1 MIKAK
6 KVRLLPTKE
15 QEEKFFK
22 CSNIARF
29 SYNYSLGLRIRYYKM
44 FKKTI
49 SEQRLRKHITKR
61 KKTKLK
67 FLSEVS
73 NDIPKQAVKDM
84 NLAFKNFF
92 QKGNKGFPRFK
103 SKRKSKLSFYNDV
116 CKLKIEDN
124 NIIQLA
130 KMGKIKTSEQLPINT
145 KFTNP
150 RISYDGKYWY
160 ISIGVEVDENQVSLN
175 KDLVIGIDLGLKNL
189 ALCSD
194 NSIFKNINKTHKVRK
209 TEKRLKRLQRKVSRK
224 YDVNKQDNKYLKT
237 KNILKLEKEIKLIH
251 RKLTNM
257 RNNHLHQTTN
267 SIVKKYPYKIVMEDL
282 NVSEMM
288 KNIYLSKAVANQ
300 GFFEFTRQMEYKCKF
315 NGIEFVKADRFYPSS
330 KKCSQCGCIKK
341 NLKLS
346 DRIYKCEC
354 GLEIDRD
361 LNASINLANYEKLA

>member
-15 QEEKFFK
+15 QEEMFFK

-44 FKKTI
+44 FKKNI

-84 NLAFKNFF
+84 NLAFKSFF
-92 QKGNKGFPRFK
+92 QKGNNGFPRFK

-116 CKLKIEDN
+116 CKLKIEDS

-130 KMGKIKTSEQLPINT
+130 KIGKVRTSEQLPINT

-160 ISIGVEVDENQVSLN
+160 ISIGIEVDENQVILN

-189 ALCSD
+189 AICSD
-194 NSIFKNINKTHKVRK
+194 NVVFKNINKTHKVKK
-209 TEKRLKRLQRKVSRK
+209 TEKRLKRLQRKISKK
-224 YDVNKQDNKYLKT
+224 YDMNKQGNKYLKT
-237 KNILKLEKEIKLIH
+237 KNILKLEKEVKLIH
-251 RKLTNM
+251 RKLTNI

-267 SIVKKYPYKIVMEDL
+267 SIVKKYPCKIVMEDL
-282 NVSEMM
+282 NISGMM
-288 KNIYLSKAVANQ
+288 KNKHLSKSIANQ
-300 GFFEFTRQMEYKCKF
+300 GFYEFSRQMEYKCKF
-315 NGIEFVKADRFYPSS
+315 NGIEFVKVDRFYPSS
-330 KKCSQCGCIKK
+330 KKCSQCGSIKK